1 MSLHLGVLSLCLRST
16 FALPSLLGAES
27 DWVNAEVTHK

>member
-1 MSLHLGVLSLCLRST
+1 MSLHLGVPSLYLRST

-27 DWVNAEVTHK
+27 DYVNAKVTQK